1 MKFWNVTYL
10 EEMDYNK
17 QKKPG
22 ILPKTAVRY
31 KSKKQNLLRE
41 AENQNHLLQLAQR
54 GLSFAP
60 RRSQSLDIPVTTST
74 SICPKLT
81 VTGSSTT

>member
-22 ILPKTAVRY
+22 ILPKTAVRS
-31 KSKKQNLLRE
+31 KSKKQQQLRE
-41 AENQNHLLQLAQR
+41 AEDQLPSSSR
-54 GLSFAP
+54 GNKKELFSGFKGCDVWVFQKKE
-60 RRSQSLDIPVTTST
+60 RHEGGQSILPSR
-74 SICPKLT
+74 C
-81 VTGSSTT
+81 

>member
-22 ILPKTAVRY
+22 ILPKTAVRS

-41 AENQNHLLQLAQR
+41 AEHQIHLDESDVQL
-54 GLSFAP
+54 L
-60 RRSQSLDIPVTTST
+60 
-74 SICPKLT
+74 
-81 VTGSSTT
+81 